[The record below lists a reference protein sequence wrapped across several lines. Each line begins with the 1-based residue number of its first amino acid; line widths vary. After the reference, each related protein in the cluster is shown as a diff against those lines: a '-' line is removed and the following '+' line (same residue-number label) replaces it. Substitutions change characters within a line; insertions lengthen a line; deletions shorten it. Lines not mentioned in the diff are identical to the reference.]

1 MNDTKCKICQDK
13 IDKSSGKFCSNHK
26 LAKTKLQNGYEL
38 WLKAYDSLPY
48 DDFLQQ
54 LLDLGDLVGALVKD
68 ITEFELYFQET
79 K

>member
-1 MNDTKCKICQDK
+1 MNPTKCKICQDT
-13 IDKSSGKFCSNHK
+13 IYKSSGKFCSSHK

-38 WLKAYDSLPY
+38 WLKAYDILPY

-68 ITEFELYFQET
+68 IVEFELYFQET

>member
-1 MNDTKCKICQDK
+1 MKDTKCKICQNE
-13 IDKSSGKFCSNHK
+13 IDKSSDKFCSNHK

-48 DDFLQQ
+48 DNFLQQ
-54 LLDLGDLVGALVKD
+54 LLDLGDLVGTLVKD
-68 ITEFELYFQET
+68 LAEFELYFQET

>member
-1 MNDTKCKICQDK
+1 MNNTKCKICQDK
-13 IDKSSGKFCSNHK
+13 IDKSSSKFCSNHK
-26 LAKTKLQNGYEL
+26 HAKTKLQNGYEL

-54 LLDLGDLVGALVKD
+54 LLDLGDLVGSLVKD
-68 ITEFELYFQET
+68 IAEFELYFQET

>member
-1 MNDTKCKICQDK
+1 MSDVKCKICQNK
-13 IDKSSGKFCSNHK
+13 VEKSSDKFCSNHK

-38 WLKAYDSLPY
+38 WLKAYDTLSY

-54 LLDLGDLVGALVKD
+54 LLGLGDLVGILIKD
-68 ITEFELYFQET
+68 VAEFELYFQVS

>member
-1 MNDTKCKICQDK
+1 MNDIKCKICQNK
-13 IDKSSGKFCSNHK
+13 ITKSSDKFCPNHK

-48 DDFLQQ
+48 DDFLRQ
-54 LLDLGDLVGALVKD
+54 LLDLGDLVGTLVKD
-68 ITEFELYFQET
+68 LAEFELYFQET

>member
-13 IDKSSGKFCSNHK
+13 TDKSSGEFCSNHK

-48 DDFLQQ
+48 DDFLRQ

>member
-1 MNDTKCKICQDK
+1 MNNTKCKICQDK
-13 IDKSSGKFCSNHK
+13 IDKSSDKFCSNHK

-54 LLDLGDLVGALVKD
+54 LLDLGDLVGSLVKD
-68 ITEFELYFQET
+68 IAEFELYFQET

>member
-1 MNDTKCKICQDK
+1 MNNTKCKICQDE

-38 WLKAYDSLPY
+38 WLKAYGSLPY

-54 LLDLGDLVGALVKD
+54 LLDLGDLVGTLVKD
-68 ITEFELYFQET
+68 ISEFELYFQET

>member
-1 MNDTKCKICQDK
+1 MNLTKCKVCQVT
-13 IDKSSGKFCSNHK
+13 IDKSSEKYCSNHK

-48 DDFLQQ
+48 DTFLQQ
-54 LLDLGDLVGALVKD
+54 LLDLGDLVGAFVKD
-68 ITEFELYFQET
+68 IVEFELYFQEN

>member
-1 MNDTKCKICQDK
+1 MSEAKCKICQDE
-13 IDKSSGKFCSNHK
+13 IDKSSDKFCSNHK
-26 LAKTKLQNGYEL
+26 FAKTKLKNGYEL

-54 LLDLGDLVGALVKD
+54 LLNLGDLVGTLVKD
-68 ITEFELYFQET
+68 IAEFELYFQVT